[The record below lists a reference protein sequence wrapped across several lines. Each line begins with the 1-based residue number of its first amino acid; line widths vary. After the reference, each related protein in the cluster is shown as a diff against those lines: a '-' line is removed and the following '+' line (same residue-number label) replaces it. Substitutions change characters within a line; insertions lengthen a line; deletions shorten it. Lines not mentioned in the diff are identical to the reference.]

1 MTPSPAI
8 SVKYEPQILE
18 AYDRLGFKPREN
30 QVEHVNAIVMA
41 FLDEKFKNVILSAPT
56 GTGKSIIAA
65 VAADVVHTIKYPD
78 RFAHAS
84 FMLTA
89 TNVLAHQYHDTFV
102 EDDAPWDGQ
111 FHIIK
116 GAGNYA
122 CEALSTAAE
131 PATAETCTITLFR
144 KQGMQDM
151 LDKYCEPCEYRVSRA
166 LKDKSRHLITNYAY
180 YFIDRMYATHPM
192 EKRTVCVF
200 DEAHLLN
207 DLFVEHNAI
216 YFSEKRLLSFAEEI
230 TENLKLG
237 HSDVFKTLKQ
247 IREHMVAGKITDDN
261 YRTYLDALHG
271 VYKEVSDHAKA
282 EADRNS
288 RQHGKYMKLMKM
300 SKKYF
305 NLGCKIDDLNIF
317 GYPHIFEFKKKD
329 IKRGQNEN
337 EISVKPIFIGEMFEA
352 LDNAEHNLLMSAT
365 ISESYA
371 KRTMTLPENTKHI
384 RLPPQ
389 FPPANKKVMFYKPQG
404 LNYSSMKDPE
414 TIKKLCASVYQI
426 VDYHTGLGERG
437 IILCPSFVVV
447 QSVAGT
453 LRGVGVK
460 TKIFEQ
466 QRGQKLAE
474 LLEEFKAYS
483 GGPAIILT
491 PSGFE
496 GIDLP
501 GDLSRFQIIVKAPFG
516 SLGDKRMEHILNVY
530 PDIYSLIT
538 LMKVTQGAGRSVRS
552 HDDHAVTYML
562 DTAIQRLWTK
572 NNEWADEFST
582 SFSSKLGGDPDE
594 D

>member
-1 MTPSPAI
+1 MTLR
-8 SVKYEPQILE
+8 YEKQILE
-18 AYDRLGFKPREN
+18 AYDRLGFKPRDR
-30 QVEHVNAIVMA
+30 QVEYIDQICVA
-41 FLDEKFKNVILSAPT
+41 FLDDKIKNVILSAPT

-65 VAADVVHTIKYPD
+65 VAADVVHSIKYPD
-78 RFAHAS
+78 SFAHAS

-102 EDDAPWDGQ
+102 PDEDAPWTGQ
-111 FHIIK
+111 FHMIK
-116 GAGNYA
+116 GASNYE
-122 CEALSTAAE
+122 CSALSTPAE

-151 LDKYCEPCEYRVSRA
+151 MDRYCEPCAYRVSRA

-180 YFIDRMYATHPM
+180 YFIDRMYSTHPM
-192 EKRTVCVF
+192 PKRTVCVF

-216 YFSEKRLLSFAEEI
+216 YFSEKRLAAFAEEI
-230 TENLKLG
+230 AENLTLG
-237 HSDVFKTLKQ
+237 HSDVFKVLKQ

-261 YRTYLDALHG
+261 YRTYLNALHE
-271 VYKEVSDHAKA
+271 VYKDVSDAAKA
-282 EADRNS
+282 DAERNS
-288 RQHGKYMKLMKM
+288 RNHGKYLKLMKI
-300 SKKYF
+300 SKKYY

-317 GYPHIFEFKKKD
+317 EYPHVFEFKKKD

-337 EISVKPIFIGEMFEA
+337 EISVKPVFVGEMFAA

-365 ISESYA
+365 ISEAYI
-371 KRTMTLPENTKHI
+371 KRTMVLPESTRHI

-389 FPPANKKVMFYKPQG
+389 FPPENKRVIFFKPLG
-404 LNYSSMKDPE
+404 LNYNSMKDPE

-426 VDYHTGLGERG
+426 VDYHTKQDERG
-437 IILCPSFVVV
+437 IILAPSFAIV
-447 QSVAGT
+447 QSVSGT
-453 LRGVGVK
+453 LANMRIPKLRV
-460 TKIFEQ
+460 FEQ

-474 LLEEFKAYS
+474 LLEEFKAYK
-483 GGPAIILT
+483 GGPAVIIT

-501 GDLSRFQIIVKAPFG
+501 GDLSRYQIIVKAPFG

-530 PDIYSLIT
+530 PDIYSLTT

-552 HDDHAVTYML
+552 YHDYAVTYML
-562 DTAIQRLWTK
+562 DTAIQRLWSK

-582 SFSSKLGGDPDE
+582 SFTSTLGPPVE
-594 D
+594 